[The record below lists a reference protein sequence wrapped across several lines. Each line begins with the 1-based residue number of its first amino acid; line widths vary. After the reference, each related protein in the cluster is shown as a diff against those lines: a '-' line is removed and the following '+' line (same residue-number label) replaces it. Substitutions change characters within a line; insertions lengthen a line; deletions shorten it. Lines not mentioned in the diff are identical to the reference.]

1 MTDQRVFIKS
11 RLRIKRKLGTMP
23 PLKSMVINTNT
34 YKNLRPGNAGR
45 LSTYPSAKV
54 MNMLMGNPMAM

>member
-1 MTDQRVFIKS
+1 
-11 RLRIKRKLGTMP
+11 MP